1 MALRT
6 VKKILAT
13 ALDIACPGVCL
24 SCGALLEGPW
34 ELPLCG
40 PCTVEANFAGD
51 MMCPRCG
58 AGVTRDPE
66 EMRMCPK
73 CHDLNLNF
81 ERAVSLAPYEGPMG
95 QVVRALKFRGRR
107 ALAGP
112 LGRMLAAILRR
123 QDFTQHLDV
132 IVPVPIHWRRRFKRG
147 FNQSELIAQS
157 LGRALGLPVEGRNL
171 RRIRHTKP
179 QTRLSRRERL
189 SNLKGA
195 FRVRRPGAFKDR
207 NVLLVDDVMTTGG
220 TITECS
226 REIRKAGAKQIYAAF
241 AAR

>member
-1 MALRT
+1 MIIRAA
-6 VKKILAT
+6 KKTLT
-13 ALDIACPGVCL
+13 AVLDIAYPGMCL
-24 SCGALLEGPW
+24 SCEAPLEGPW

-40 PCTVEANFAGD
+40 TCMVKADFAGD

-58 AGVTRDPE
+58 AGVARDPE

-73 CHDLNLNF
+73 CHDLKLNF
-81 ERAVSLAPYEGPMG
+81 KRAMSLAFYEGPMG
-95 QVVRALKFRGRR
+95 EVVRALKFRGRR
-107 ALAGP
+107 ALAKP
-112 LGRMLAAILRR
+112 LGQMLATILRR

-147 FNQSELIAQS
+147 FNQSELIARHIARV
-157 LGRALGLPVEGRNL
+157 LDLPVDRDSL

-179 QTRLSRRERL
+179 QTHLSRGERL

-195 FRVRRPGAFKDR
+195 FRIRRPDAIKGR

-220 TITECS
+220 TMTECA
-226 REIRKAGAKQIYAAF
+226 REIRKAGAGQIFVAV